1 MVTSSWDCYLW
12 LESCK
17 PMHYLVAMVMII
29 MLCRN
34 LWCVRISF
42 VLFGTGMAF
51 GLLPMYANLIMVAK
65 LVQ

>member
-1 MVTSSWDCYLW
+1 
-12 LESCK
+12 
-17 PMHYLVAMVMII
+17 MHYLVAMVMII

-34 LWCVRISF
+34 LWFVRISF
-42 VLFGTGMAF
+42 ALFGIGLAF